1 MRGVNALGGHKLVG
15 LTQDQWNQFCDPVT
29 QIRIDA
35 MDPFGCKTLPSIHVH
50 TEV

>member
-1 MRGVNALGGHKLVG
+1 MNALGGHKLVG

-35 MDPFGCKTLPSIHVH
+35 TDPFGYKTLPGIPVH